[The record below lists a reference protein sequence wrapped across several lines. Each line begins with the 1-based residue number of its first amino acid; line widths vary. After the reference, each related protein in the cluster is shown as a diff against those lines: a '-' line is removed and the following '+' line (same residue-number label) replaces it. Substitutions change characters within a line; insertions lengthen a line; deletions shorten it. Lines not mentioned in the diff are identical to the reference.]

1 MTFKGVPKKVVTVA
15 TKVKAR
21 VVSEEGDSQEQRIRR
36 GSRKPPGTYS
46 QEQSLPGEGLLGT
59 YLGETAP
66 EHPPVSISLG
76 LDVKDLLEH
85 WENDQLKLAILD
97 SWIHVFDLPE
107 DLVRYHHVVP
117 EDDPSHAFMGQ
128 TLVLS
133 RANGYTYLHHDP
145 YKYGGGWMYLHEG
158 QKAWHYL
165 DPKWM
170 PYIFSDEDKNV
181 QDLLPED
188 AGKLIPSELL
198 DEVEFL
204 TATAKAG
211 DFLYWPPS
219 WMHRVWTHEKSLGV
233 GGYIRREEWPEHVNK
248 LTKIL

>member
-1 MTFKGVPKKVVTVA
+1 MAKVREVRRFGSLEEAFSEAVWEPFLVHRPKEFTSLDFEEAVSRLKSGGYKVSA
-15 TKVKAR
+15 FD
-21 VVSEEGDSQEQRIRR
+21 EF
-36 GSRKPPGTYS
+36 GTN
-46 QEQSLPGEGLLGT
+46 
-59 YLGETAP
+59 
-66 EHPPVSISLG
+66 HLG